1 MEHRNKLGRSALR
14 ALAAAAVVLL
24 STAAA
29 PAGAGSD
36 SIDSDL
42 MQSLEDHQK
51 DLASNL
57 GLADARA
64 AGANAA
70 ELLRGLREVQAW
82 YEARPALAEG
92 VELSRKAVE
101 HAARVR
107 QQIDRGD
114 LGGAAASATDL
125 GRSCKACHAV
135 FKKDSR

>member
-1 MEHRNKLGRSALR
+1 MDHRTTLPRRTLR
-14 ALAAAAVVLL
+14 ALAAAAALLL
-24 STAAA
+24 SMAAA

-64 AGANAA
+64 ATANAD

-101 HAARVR
+101 HATRVR
-107 QQIDRGD
+107 QQIGHGD

-125 GRSCKACHAV
+125 GRSCKACHTV
-135 FKKDSR
+135 FKKDS